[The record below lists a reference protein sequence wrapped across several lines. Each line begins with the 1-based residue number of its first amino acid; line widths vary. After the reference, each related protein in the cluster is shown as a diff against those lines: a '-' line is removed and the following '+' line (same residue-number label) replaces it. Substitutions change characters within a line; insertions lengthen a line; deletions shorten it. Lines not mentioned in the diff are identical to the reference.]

1 MASRIG
7 YYMIF
12 QVLTVVF
19 VLYVFYKIW
28 VRYKDKTINRRE
40 FIFWVLVWLIVGV
53 IVLFPELTTYLARLV
68 GIGRGVDL
76 IIYISIAILF
86 YMVFKIFLRI
96 DKIDQEITALT
107 RKTAIDDK
115 LKKSDQ
121 SD

>member
-1 MASRIG
+1 
-7 YYMIF
+7 MIF